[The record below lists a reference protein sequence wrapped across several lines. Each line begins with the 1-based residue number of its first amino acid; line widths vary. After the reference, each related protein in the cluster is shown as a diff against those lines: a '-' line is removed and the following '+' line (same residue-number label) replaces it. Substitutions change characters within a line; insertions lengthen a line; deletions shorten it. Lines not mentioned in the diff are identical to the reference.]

1 MLRIRRLSAGAT
13 LALLLAGTGAA
24 QEERPQPHDAS
35 GEATSGAPRS
45 RADAKARA
53 DANSVL
59 HGRSKS
65 DKSLD
70 KARRDKAEKD
80 HTSHKRDD
88 A

>member
-1 MLRIRRLSAGAT
+1 MSNVVNLNKVRKKK
-13 LALLLAGTGAA
+13 
-24 QEERPQPHDAS
+24 
-35 GEATSGAPRS
+35 S

-80 HTSHKRDD
+80 HASHKRDD